1 MNQAEFNRL
10 LIAALRDPAVREAL
24 SKSIPLGAMFHAE
37 AKRMLEAMHYE
48 RITQADKRRDT

>member
-1 MNQAEFNRL
+1 MNQDEFNRM
-10 LIAALRDPAVREAL
+10 LIEAFRDREVREAFL
-24 SKSIPLGAMFHAE
+24 KSIQIGAMFHAE